1 MDLLAVVYFPAVPTI
16 LLHLLYG
23 YAATSTIKSK
33 GKELKASGL
42 CSSALVEFATTQE
55 ELETS
60 QRQEMLPLPTIPLA
74 AAPALAKGQA

>member
-16 LLHLLYG
+16 FLHLLYG

-42 CSSALVEFATTQE
+42 HSSPLVEFATTQE

-60 QRQEMLPLPTIPLA
+60 QRQEMRLSGGWWEA
-74 AAPALAKGQA
+74 EAPALAEGKA